1 MSGRNNRKWENFKQK
16 HAEKRRK
23 KEEKLPDSVEYLT
36 VQRLTAEVEGKCQ
49 KYGRIG
55 PLSIVP
61 FSYESLTLENIK
73 NVCKKHFDIGSYMEC
88 DVLAG
93 ERGPSYTSIE
103 QIKSLKLLHVRFYF
117 ASKTSNVNLLDQ
129 EDEVD
134 YFTATDSKS
143 KEQTKECSA
152 PVQK

>member
-1 MSGRNNRKWENFKQK
+1 MK
-16 HAEKRRK
+16 
-23 KEEKLPDSVEYLT
+23 
-36 VQRLTAEVEGKCQ
+36 
-49 KYGRIG
+49 
-55 PLSIVP
+55 
-61 FSYESLTLENIK
+61 
-73 NVCKKHFDIGSYMEC
+73 C

-93 ERGPSYTSIE
+93 ERGPSYTSME

-134 YFTATDSKS
+134 DYFTVTDSKS

-152 PVQK
+152 PAQKSPKNL